1 MSLVSLES
9 KSAILLRCPPCKFS
23 DIPTSVAYCRH
34 VWLSPRMANL
44 NMSCLSQT
52 FRWSRGSLQR
62 FSACPQ
68 PVDSSCSHV
77 SGGCDQSGKE
87 FMQLLCTTPL
97 LCLSCKYVCSTIS
110 HYFHVHPE
118 KQTDAIA
125 TEAASPPTCE
135 CCQSQRETCSG
146 VHRCWCT
153 EMSHLQKHGTLLPW
167 KSWKM
172 HTTRHKSVLHTFC
185 NAAPLC
191 PAGHLLIMHSNT
203 C

>member
-1 MSLVSLES
+1 
-9 KSAILLRCPPCKFS
+9 
-23 DIPTSVAYCRH
+23 
-34 VWLSPRMANL
+34 MA

-97 LCLSCKYVCSTIS
+97 LCLSCKYACSTIS

-153 EMSHLQKHGTLLPW
+153 EMSHLHKHGTLP
-167 KSWKM
+167 WKM

-191 PAGHLLIMHSNT
+191 PAGHLLIHQIYNCKCIVIQYVHVYKYYM
-203 C
+203 